1 MFLLINVCMKSAE
14 RGGKPAKVSES
25 GAWGSTRSAEGRMEM
40 EGFTEEKTKTRS
52 VR

>member
-1 MFLLINVCMKSAE
+1 MLLLINVWVKSAE

-25 GAWGSTRSAEGRMEM
+25 GTWGSPRFAEGRVEM
-40 EGFTEEKTKTRS
+40 EGFTEEKTKTRG